1 MKKYFES
8 LEQEWTDFVSEV
20 IGNKS
25 LSGDEGRTADLFLAE
40 MEKMGVECF
49 RDKCGNVTGIIRG
62 KSDGPSV
69 LLTGHM
75 DVVPAGNP
83 ESWGELDP
91 FNAVVKDGFLYG
103 RGISDMLGGLT
114 AAFFAFKEVKK
125 MVDAGYALK
134 GNLIFSAVV
143 QEEPAESMGTI
154 YLFEHTFPEHNIH
167 VDVAYLGEP
176 SNGDIAIGQRGKV
189 ELVIEVHGKVAHSSA
204 PQEGI
209 NALEKAQPIIAA
221 AFNDF
226 YQKSM
231 THKMGKSSMTITDIM
246 LTPGRKY
253 SCVPDY
259 CEITID
265 CRYVYPSTIEDN
277 VAKIQQFIDALA
289 ERDKDIVASV
299 HPRFN
304 TRTSYTGLEMT
315 VAKQHPCWCVDE
327 ENEYV
332 ELSYETLK
340 EIGQSPEKFYWSFG
354 TDGSI
359 ICGKY
364 NIPTIGYSCA
374 KTSQA
379 HQAKEHVKVSE
390 MLDCIEGYTA
400 ILFKIF
406 GLNYNDL

>member
-1 MKKYFES
+1 MKKYFEG
-8 LEQEWTDFVSEV
+8 LEKDWINFASEV

-25 LSGDEGRTADLFLAE
+25 LSGDEGRTADLFLSE
-40 MEKMGVECF
+40 MKKMGVECF
-49 RDKCGNVTGIIRG
+49 KDLCGNVTGIIRG
-62 KSDGPSV
+62 SKEGPSI

-75 DVVPAGNP
+75 DVVPEGNI
-83 ESWGELDP
+83 ESWGEFDP
-91 FNAVVKDGFLYG
+91 FGAVVKDGMFYG

-114 AAFFAFKEVKK
+114 AAFFAFKEVKRQ
-125 MVDAGYALK
+125 VDAGYTLK

-154 YLFEHTFPEHNIH
+154 YLFEHTFPEHDIH
-167 VDVAYLGEP
+167 VDLAYLGEP
-176 SNGDIAIGQRGKV
+176 SNGNLAIGQRGKV
-189 ELVIEVHGKVAHSSA
+189 ELVVEVHGKVAHSSA

-221 AFNDF
+221 AFNNF
-226 YQKSM
+226 YKKSM
-231 THKMGKSSMTITDIM
+231 THMTGKSSMTITDIM

-277 VAKIQQFIDALA
+277 VAQIQQFIDALA
-289 ERDKDIVASV
+289 EKDKELTATV

-304 TRTSYTGLEMT
+304 KRVSYTGLEMT
-315 VAKQHPCWCVDE
+315 VAKQHPCWYVDE
-327 ENEYV
+327 KNDYV
-332 ELSYETLK
+332 DLSYEVLK
-340 EIGQSPEKFYWSFG
+340 EIGQNPEKFYWSFG

-364 NIPTIGYSCA
+364 GIPTIGYSFA
-374 KTSQA
+374 ETSQA
-379 HQAKEHVKVSE
+379 HQAKEHVVVSE
-390 MLDCIEGYTA
+390 MLSCIEGYTA
-400 ILFKIF
+400 MLFKIF
-406 GLNYNDL
+406 GLNFNEL